1 MKSQNKIKLKNFKG
15 KNNSNKKFKD
25 KIRQEKKNQNL
36 NACLNNVV
44 GDIEEIY
51 K

>member
-25 KIRQEKKNQNL
+25 KIRQEKKKPKFE
-36 NACLNNVV
+36 CLS
-44 GDIEEIY
+44 